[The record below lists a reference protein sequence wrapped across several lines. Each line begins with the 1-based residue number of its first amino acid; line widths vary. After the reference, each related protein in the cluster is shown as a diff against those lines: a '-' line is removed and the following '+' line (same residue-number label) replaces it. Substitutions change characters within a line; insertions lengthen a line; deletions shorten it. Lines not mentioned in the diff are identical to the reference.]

1 MSFYQFAISLLAI
14 HRRRIAVALVAL
26 ALLSAVSVVPPM
38 LFAWLIDRVIGEG
51 RDDLLLPLIAGFLA
65 VPLAVLVLRAAA
77 DYSVALIAQRV
88 LFDLRLELYR
98 RVQRLSCRYLN
109 ATPTGQIMERLRGDV
124 NQVQAILSNQTLFL
138 VVQAVY
144 GLFAMVI
151 MAWISLWLTGVV
163 LVAAVGYLAS
173 YDAFVRRIR
182 AVQRRH
188 RRRMDR
194 LSSRAQE
201 KLAGQVVI
209 KSFGHERREARGF
222 LRENFITQRVYYR
235 FRVLNMAYGE
245 VSKFLAIGSRL
256 VILLAGAWLVI
267 QGRMSFGML
276 LAFQTYA
283 QTVLQP
289 VVQLAELSNQ
299 LQQAKISLLRIFE
312 QIQAEPDVLD
322 DGGRRLPAIR
332 GEVRFDQVHFAY
344 EEGKPVLRG
353 LSFLARPGQ
362 MVALVGQT
370 GCGKSTI
377 TNLLYRFY
385 DVQAGAVSVD
395 GHDLRTLDPRWYR
408 RQVAIVPQ
416 EPVVFNTSFR
426 DNLLYGAP
434 HATDAEILAAAQDAE
449 LTGVLDRLSHGL
461 DTVLGD
467 EGVRISTGEKQRLC
481 IARALLARPAII
493 ILDEATSSLDPM
505 SETLIQRALQR
516 VMRGRT
522 SFVIAHRLSTI
533 MGADLILVLDRG
545 RILEHGRHAEL
556 MQRDGSH
563 YRYLFETQTLSE
575 SSRPA
580 EPVATRPL
588 VEAIGRKEPEELEA

>member
-14 HRRRIAVALVAL
+14 HRRRIVVALMAL
-26 ALLSAVSVVPPM
+26 ALLSAVSVIPPM
-38 LFAWLIDRVIGEG
+38 LFAWLIDLVIGQG
-51 RDDLLLPLIAGFLA
+51 RDDLLMVLILGFLA
-65 VPLAVLVLRAAA
+65 VPLLVLLLRAVA

-88 LFDLRLELYR
+88 LFDLRLNLYR

-124 NQVQAILSNQTLFL
+124 NQVQAVLSNQTLFL

-144 GLFAMVI
+144 GLFAMLI
-151 MAWISLWLTGVV
+151 MAWINLWLTLVV
-163 LVAAVGYLAS
+163 VVAAVGYLAS

-209 KSFGHERREARGF
+209 KSFGHERLEARGF
-222 LRENFITQRVYYR
+222 LRENFVTQRVYYR

-245 VSKFLAIGSRL
+245 VSKLLAIASRL
-256 VILLAGAWLVI
+256 VILLAGAYMVI

-312 QIQAEPDVLD
+312 QIHAESDVID
-322 DGGRRLPAIR
+322 EGGRRLPGLR

-344 EEGKPVLRG
+344 EPGKPVLRG
-353 LSFLARPGQ
+353 LSFVAQPGQ
-362 MVALVGQT
+362 MVALVGET

-385 DVQAGAVSVD
+385 DVQSGRLTID
-395 GHDLRTLDPRWYR
+395 GQDLRELDPRWYR

-426 DNLLYGAP
+426 ENLLYGAP
-434 HATDAEILAAAQDAE
+434 HATDEEILEAARDAE
-449 LTGVLDRLSHGL
+449 LSGVLERLPHGL

-467 EGVRISTGEKQRLC
+467 EGVRLSTGEKQRLC

-516 VMRGRT
+516 VMHGRT

-533 MGADLILVLDRG
+533 MGADLILVLEKG
-545 RILEHGRHAEL
+545 RVLEHGRHADL
-556 MQRDGSH
+556 VQRDGGR
-563 YRYLFETQTLSE
+563 YRRLFETQTRSE
-575 SSRPA
+575 STGDALATAA
-580 EPVATRPL
+580 EARADVAPR
-588 VEAIGRKEPEELEA
+588 EQEELEA